1 MTTIGWVSPIS
12 GFGPEEVARRDR
24 IIRSYLPAGFTVE
37 FIDSPAAPPWLDAH
51 ADFRDA
57 IRAGREFFASID
69 PQLPIGLVR
78 TMDDMIGESIAPRRL
93 NFVLVSAFAVVA
105 LVLTAAGLYGVMAY
119 VVVQRTR
126 EIGVRVALG
135 ATRGQ
140 VLALMFRQ
148 AGTLTAIGIALGVAG
163 ALVLTRWMSS
173 LLFGV
178 SAANP
183 LVYVAVSALLAAVAA
198 LAVAVPSSRATRVDP
213 LHALR
218 Q

>member
-1 MTTIGWVSPIS
+1 
-12 GFGPEEVARRDR
+12 
-24 IIRSYLPAGFTVE
+24 
-37 FIDSPAAPPWLDAH
+37 
-51 ADFRDA
+51 
-57 IRAGREFFASID
+57 
-69 PQLPIGLVR
+69 
-78 TMDDMIGESIAPRRL
+78 
-93 NFVLVSAFAVVA
+93 
-105 LVLTAAGLYGVMAY
+105 VMAY

-148 AGTLTAIGIALGVAG
+148 AGTLTAVGIALGVAG

-218 Q
+218 QS